1 MFFIIIFFYLLLILC
16 ILSVLK
22 NVNIFVRVGTV
33 LVVLVCV
40 HNFYKKQT
48 YSNER
53 HLIPVDNVTVD
64 QAYHFLQE
72 GDVVFIKNYQIT
84 DLNLFFIYHNLGRIH
99 ALVVIEENGHKYIIH
114 STKVEKRFLKSQL
127 IFQTYTNWVEAGVV
141 WNNTKQS
148 LFEYL
153 LRTPYLIEVFRPPT
167 NSPKINKNTIYKTR
181 RNMTFCTCLVG
192 QILAENKIISPSK
205 KILTSYYQ
213 TDELIEKLQ
222 TSGFTSFLFKTIH
235 TVN

>member
-1 MFFIIIFFYLLLILC
+1 MFFIVIFFYLLLILC

-22 NVNIFVRVGTV
+22 NVNLFVRIGTV
-33 LVVLVCV
+33 FLVLVCV
-40 HNFYKKQT
+40 HIFYRKQT
-48 YSNER
+48 YSNEH
-53 HLIPVDNVTVD
+53 HLTKLTVD

-72 GDVVFIKNYQIT
+72 GDVIFITNYQT
-84 DLNLFFIYHNLGRIH
+84 DINLFFIYHNLGLTH

-114 STKVEKRFLKSQL
+114 SSNVEKRFLQSQL
-127 IFQTYTNWVEAGVV
+127 IFQTYRNWIEGGLL
-141 WNNTKQS
+141 WNNTKES
-148 LFEYL
+148 LLEYL
-153 LRTPYLIEVFRPPT
+153 LRNPYLIEVFRPQ
-167 NSPKINKNTIYKTR
+167 NVPKAIKKNTIYKTR
-181 RNMTFCTCLVG
+181 SNLTFCTCIVG

-205 KILTSYYQ
+205 KLLTSYYQ